1 MSMHDVRLRTIEDIC
16 KLCAGMHLDES
27 GLPVEN
33 DPLSSHSSEEKKE
46 VTEDIQAP
54 TEYHSTPAYPRVPRR
69 TPSTPAYPEYPG
81 V

>member
-1 MSMHDVRLRTIEDIC
+1 
-16 KLCAGMHLDES
+16 MHLDES

-54 TEYHSTPAYPRVPRR
+54 TEYR
-69 TPSTPAYPEYPG
+69 STPAYPEYPG
-81 V
+81 VSRVPRSVAWGAAITHRARAHDTHHNTHAMDAG

>member
-1 MSMHDVRLRTIEDIC
+1 M
-16 KLCAGMHLDES
+16 LCAGMHLDES
-27 GLPVEN
+27 GLPVDN

-54 TEYHSTPAYPRVPRR
+54 TEYRSTLVPRVPRR
-69 TPSTPAYPEYPG
+69 TPSTPAYPEYRG

>member
-1 MSMHDVRLRTIEDIC
+1 
-16 KLCAGMHLDES
+16 MHLDES

-54 TEYHSTPAYPRVPRR
+54 AEYR
-69 TPSTPAYPEYPG
+69 STPAYPEYPG